1 MERLVRRVH
10 FQSDLLELSVVT
22 VPDQESFQKQLLFEL
37 RKENLAL
44 LDICEQ
50 KKHFFHEY
58 PGYRPSFVAIIC
70 NFLPTKKSTF
80 PVVKLVVFALF
91 VVMLL

>member
-1 MERLVRRVH
+1 MRVH

-44 LDICEQ
+44 LDIYEQ
-50 KKHFFHEY
+50 KKHFFFTNIQ
-58 PGYRPSFVAIIC
+58 GTDRR
-70 NFLPTKKSTF
+70 L
-80 PVVKLVVFALF
+80 
-91 VVMLL
+91 